1 MFKIPPL
8 GYEYNALENYVS
20 ADIMKLHHS
29 KHHQVYVDKLNKALE
44 GQEEVI
50 ARISTPDKTTL
61 ESILCSLDS
70 FPEEVRTALRNQ
82 GGGHYNHSLFWQ
94 WMSPDGGG
102 QPTGELAEAINA
114 RYGSFEEFIKVFT
127 EKSLAIFGSGWTWL
141 QPDLEIMTTQNQ
153 DTPIMNGGAPA
164 LLGLDVWEHAYYLDY
179 KNDRVE
185 YIKAWWNVVDW
196 DFVAERYAS
205 RSTKG
210 IL

>member
-1 MFKIPPL
+1 MFELPPL

-61 ESILCSLDS
+61 ESILCSIDS
-70 FPEEVRTALRNQ
+70 FPESIHTALRNQ

-94 WMSPDGGG
+94 WMSPNGGG
-102 QPTGELAEAINA
+102 QPADELAQALA
-114 RYGSFEEFIKVFT
+114 KRYGSFEKFQEVFT

-141 QPDLEIMTTQNQ
+141 QPDLEIITTQNQ
-153 DTPIMNGGAPA
+153 DTPIMNGEAPA

-179 KNDRVE
+179 KNDRAE
-185 YIKAWWNVVDW
+185 YVKAWWNVVDW
-196 DFVAERYAS
+196 KFVAERYES
-205 RSTKG
+205 R
-210 IL
+210 